1 MLIADDFGLGR
12 DHDGVI
18 LDLLERGKID
28 GTSVMIDGDI
38 EPRDIERLRQLRER
52 GAAVGLHLNL
62 THDFSGRHFHRPV
75 GDLLRLCLTGRL
87 PQQAQGAFHRQAET
101 FHATF
106 GFLPDYYD
114 GHQHCHCFPGLDRI
128 AATLPREDRVWMR
141 VPLPRTWAGRMLNMR
156 AGGPKTVLVMILAHF
171 AARTFRRA
179 GWETNSDFSGFLPLD
194 RPDAVA
200 RWLPRLLSARA
211 ADTLMMV
218 HPGSADDRSQCPG
231 HAPQSRVVE
240 AEILSLQA

>member
-12 DHDGVI
+12 DHDKVI
-18 LDLLERGKID
+18 LGLLERGKID

-38 EPRDIERLRQLRER
+38 DPLDIERLRQLRER

-62 THDFSGRHFHRPV
+62 THGFSGSHFHRPL
-75 GDLLRLCLTGRL
+75 DELLRLCLTGRL
-87 PQQAQGAFHRQAET
+87 PQEAQSAFHGQAET
-101 FHATF
+101 FRTTL

-128 AATLPREDRVWMR
+128 AATLPREHGVWVR

-156 AGGPKTVLVMILAHF
+156 AGGPKTVLIMILAHF

-179 GWETNSDFSGFLPLD
+179 GWKTNSDFSGFLPLD

-211 ADTLMMV
+211 TGTLMMV

-231 HAPQSRVVE
+231 HSPQSRVVE